1 MKKTLLIIITI
12 LLIAVPA
19 GCSGQNKETSKYEA
33 PTAAQTTSAQA
44 TAELETTAA
53 PETTQEPTTALPETT
68 APLTAESYIK
78 IYKEGSY
85 YNSLLNEE
93 DSYAMPLINIDSPD
107 VNAINE
113 QLISAYDECLNSFE
127 AYQTKNFNDG
137 VCSVSYGAWL
147 NGDILSLCVNEHP
160 VISEK
165 YIVYNVDVNTGKA
178 IDNSGIAD
186 FFGKSLAELHE
197 NIRSAID
204 NAYRQ
209 KFSGYVNTNGN
220 MYPKTI
226 SDENV
231 NAAQLF
237 IKENNALYVMY
248 DWYFEAQASHGQDV
262 GFVEI

>member
-197 NIRSAID
+197 DIRSAID

-237 IKENNALYVMY
+237 IKDNNALYVMY

>member
-33 PTAAQTTSAQA
+33 PTAAKTTSAQT
-44 TAELETTAA
+44 TAGAETTAA
-53 PETTQEPTTALPETT
+53 PD
-68 APLTAESYIK
+68 
-78 IYKEGSY
+78 
-85 YNSLLNEE
+85 EE
-93 DSYAMPLINIDSPD
+93 DSYVMPLINIDSPD

-113 QLISAYDECLNSFE
+113 QLISSYNECLNSFE

-147 NGDILSLCVNEHP
+147 NGNILSLCVNEHP

-186 FFGKSLAELHE
+186 FFGKSLDELHE

-209 KFSGYVNTNGN
+209 KFSGHVNTNGN

-237 IKENNALYVMY
+237 IKDNNALYVMY

>member
-12 LLIAVPA
+12 LLIAVPV

-33 PTAAQTTSAQA
+33 PTAAKTTSAQT
-44 TAELETTAA
+44 TAGAETTAA
-53 PETTQEPTTALPETT
+53 PETTQEPTEAEPETT
-68 APLTAESYIK
+68 APLSVESYIK

-93 DSYAMPLINIDSPD
+93 DSYVMPLINIDSPD

-113 QLISAYDECLNSFE
+113 QLISSYNECLNSFE

-147 NGDILSLCVNEHP
+147 NGNILSLCVNEHP

-178 IDNSGIAD
+178 IDNSGI
-186 FFGKSLAELHE
+186 
-197 NIRSAID
+197 D

-209 KFSGYVNTNGN
+209 KFSGHVNTNGN

-237 IKENNALYVMY
+237 IKDNNALYVMY